1 MKEKVKVQL
10 KLQDIYSRKQL
21 ETIKKIDRNNKLCG
35 RTPFQ
40 RTNRKFWERL
50 WELESKSTKNEF
62 KKKAE

>member
-1 MKEKVKVQL
+1 MKEKVEVQL

-40 RTNRKFWERL
+40 RTNRKFIKTLGTRIQINQ
-50 WELESKSTKNEF
+50 K
-62 KKKAE
+62 